1 MLCTSSSVDMS
12 LASQTHLVTMATDLK
27 KTTPKKTRTKADKVA
42 HATQGFGVPLTA
54 APHHFVV
61 VIPRGTQQPV
71 KIVEDLGMHMLSDE
85 NELLDR
91 VVLSRSVWTEIA
103 NPVKR
108 MFNERLK
115 AHRLKPGQW
124 KVGENRVDRLLGKEL
139 CVLAWAIEELEE
151 EKVGAALR
159 NWLALRPEERWWLF
173 GMTASTVGGLNDKG
187 RGWRMA
193 LKYALGDS
201 PQAVLQET
209 RKAKTQAQKKSKSD
223 DGYETLPLF
232 PT

>member
-1 MLCTSSSVDMS
+1 MVM
-12 LASQTHLVTMATDLK
+12 ASDLK
-27 KTTPKKTRTKADKVA
+27 KTTAKKTSSKKASKKSAKKADKVA

-54 APHHFVV
+54 APHHFVAI
-61 VIPRGTQQPV
+61 IPRGTQQPV
-71 KIVEDLGMHMLSDE
+71 QIVEDLGMHFLSDE
-85 NELLDR
+85 SELLDR
-91 VVLSRSVWTEIA
+91 VVLPRAVWTEIA
-103 NPVKR
+103 SPVKR

-115 AHRLKPGQW
+115 AHKLKPGQW
-124 KVGENRVDRLLGKEL
+124 KVGKNRVDRLLGKEL
-139 CVLAWAIEELEE
+139 CVLAWAIEDLER

-201 PQAVLQET
+201 PQPTILEPRRVEKQPAG
-209 RKAKTQAQKKSKSD
+209 D
-223 DGYETLPLF
+223 YETLPLF
-232 PT
+232 QN

>member
-1 MLCTSSSVDMS
+1 M
-12 LASQTHLVTMATDLK
+12 TMATDLK
-27 KTTPKKTRTKADKVA
+27 KTTSKRTTRANSPA

-61 VIPRGTQQPV
+61 VIPRGNKQPV
-71 KIVEDLGMHMLSDE
+71 QIVEDLGMHVHRDE
-85 NELLDR
+85 SELLDR
-91 VVLSRSVWTEIA
+91 VVLPRSVWTEIA

-139 CVLAWAIEELEE
+139 CVLAWAIEEIEE

-173 GMTASTVGGLNDKG
+173 GMTASTVGALGDKG

-201 PQAVLQET
+201 PQPVILEPRRVGKSQEET
-209 RKAKTQAQKKSKSD
+209 
-223 DGYETLPLF
+223 YETLPLF
-232 PT
+232 KG

>member
-1 MLCTSSSVDMS
+1 
-12 LASQTHLVTMATDLK
+12 MATDLK
-27 KTTPKKTRTKADKVA
+27 KTTPKKTPTKSANKADKVA

-61 VIPRGTQQPV
+61 VIPRGNQQPV
-71 KIVEDLGMHMLSDE
+71 QIVEDLGMHVHSDE
-85 NELLDR
+85 SEVLDR
-91 VVLSRSVWTEIA
+91 VVLPRSIWTEIA
-103 NPVKR
+103 SPVKR

-115 AHRLKPGQW
+115 AHALKPGQW
-124 KVGENRVDRLLGKEL
+124 KVGNNRVDRLLGKEL
-139 CVLAWAIEELEE
+139 CVLAWAVEDLEE

-159 NWLALRPEERWWLF
+159 NWLSLRPEERWWLF

-187 RGWRMA
+187 KGWRMA

-201 PQAVLQET
+201 PQAVILET
-209 RKAKTQAQKKSKSD
+209 RKVQTQAPKKSKPD

-232 PT
+232 QN